1 LKNSLRFAAYCTSQR
16 AAIVPIH
23 QMIFT
28 DYLHGDLLSRHD
40 NEAQT
45 RLLGS
50 CPFNP
55 QPLVKACE
63 KSKKSKEKIMTRQI
77 AIQTF
82 RVMLTLSFGI
92 TVAFIAGCSD
102 DTSSQQTTA
111 EQAPVR
117 GLRTVVVRTAE
128 SAIERVFPAV
138 LDPAETTDLSF
149 ELSGRLQNLNLSV
162 GQRVEKGTIIAKLDD
177 TQYQTSVANARSAL
191 REARVQASLARK
203 EMERKLALR
212 ERGVASQAT
221 ADNAIADHES
231 KLARVEQAEQDLE
244 NRNEDL
250 TKTVLRAP
258 FDGIVSSV
266 PATSFTTVSA
276 GQTIASMYSAT
287 KYETSFSVNFDTVNQ
302 LQVGKPAVVRLS
314 AMPDVQIA
322 AEVTELGDKANS
334 VSSFPV
340 TVTLTED
347 HPLTKAGMAVEVAIE
362 FMLQGQLGYKLPLS
376 AAINDTPITQTA
388 RPNQLIPMNVYVFDP
403 ETSTVKRRQV
413 KLAGVRD
420 NQLLIV
426 EGLKAGERV
435 ASAGVSFLSEG
446 MKVKLL
452 ENE

>member
-1 LKNSLRFAAYCTSQR
+1 
-16 AAIVPIH
+16 
-23 QMIFT
+23 
-28 DYLHGDLLSRHD
+28 
-40 NEAQT
+40 
-45 RLLGS
+45 
-50 CPFNP
+50 
-55 QPLVKACE
+55 
-63 KSKKSKEKIMTRQI
+63 MTRQI
-77 AIQTF
+77 ATKTL
-82 RVMLTLSFGI
+82 RVTLTLCLCL
-92 TVAFIAGCSD
+92 TAAFIAGCFD
-102 DTSSQQTTA
+102 DSPS
-111 EQAPVR
+111 EQAAPDQTLVR
-117 GLRTVVVRTAE
+117 GLRTVVVRTPETAV
-128 SAIERVFPAV
+128 ERVYPGV

-149 ELSGRLQNLNLSV
+149 ELSGKLQNMTLSV
-162 GQRVEKGTIIAKLDD
+162 GQRVAKGTVIARLDD

-203 EMERKLALR
+203 EMERKIALR

-231 KLARVEQAEQDLE
+231 KVARVEQAEQDLE

-266 PATSFTTVSA
+266 SATSFTTVSA

-287 KYETSFSVNFDTVNQ
+287 KYETSFSVNFDMVNQ

-314 AMPDVQIA
+314 AMPDVQIK
-322 AEVTELGDKANS
+322 AEITELGDKASS

-362 FMLQGQLGYKLPLS
+362 IMLEAQLGYKLPLS
-376 AAINDTPITQTA
+376 VAINDTPIMQAA
-388 RPNQLIPMNVYVFDP
+388 RPNEAIPLSVYVFDP
-403 ETSTVKRRQV
+403 ESSTVKRRQV

-426 EGLKAGERV
+426 DGLKSGERV

-452 ENE
+452 QDK

>member
-1 LKNSLRFAAYCTSQR
+1 
-16 AAIVPIH
+16 
-23 QMIFT
+23 
-28 DYLHGDLLSRHD
+28 
-40 NEAQT
+40 
-45 RLLGS
+45 
-50 CPFNP
+50 
-55 QPLVKACE
+55 
-63 KSKKSKEKIMTRQI
+63 MTRQI

-82 RVMLTLSFGI
+82 RVILTLSLGI

-149 ELSGRLQNLNLSV
+149 ELSGRLQNLTLSV

-388 RPNQLIPMNVYVFDP
+388 RPNQIIPMNVYVFDP
-403 ETSTVKRRQV
+403 ETSTAKRRQV